1 MHNLVS
7 SEVKTVI
14 LAGLR
19 TSLGLERNVVV
30 LGVTSAIGT
39 FGNTLWWFFLPLLLQ
54 SQGLGAYQIGMVYS
68 AATLVGALLQIPS
81 GTLAD
86 GFGRKIIIVL
96 GGLISAL
103 SVLLLAIA
111 PNPMWTALA
120 VVLFSGVGPISE
132 PARMALI
139 TESVPAEKLATS
151 FGSWKTMAGSVAIA
165 APLIGG
171 FAAAN
176 RGFREILFIGSG
188 LLFLVPILRATFLKE
203 TFRPPPTSNHEGKE
217 GVRVEGFFTSLRALL
232 TDRALLMFALAFGI
246 YNLLLF
252 QSSFVVP
259 LYSRSVLAVSP
270 VGIGL
275 MFSVFI
281 LFDAVLAV
289 LFGKIVDHFGNIRI
303 IIVSWLGEMF
313 WMMAFAYSGGPS
325 LALISFSFWVAF
337 GSMDGPALQ
346 ALLGK
351 LTKVERRGLSLG
363 FLNTFSLV
371 LVIPS
376 ELITGTLY
384 SISERLPFFANLGV
398 DFLAFAFFLWFLKL
412 HSSKLQISSGSRFLQ
427 RIYQSNGKS

>member
-1 MHNLVS
+1 MHNFVS
-7 SEVKTVI
+7 SEVKIVN
-14 LAGLR
+14 LAGIR
-19 TSLGLERNVVV
+19 TSLGLERNIVV
-30 LGVTSAIGT
+30 LGITSAIGT

-54 SQGLGAYQIGMVYS
+54 SQGLSAYQMGMVYS
-68 AATLVGALLQIPS
+68 AATLVGAFLQIPS
-81 GTLAD
+81 GTLVD
-86 GFGRKIIIVL
+86 RFGRKIMIVL

-111 PNPMWTALA
+111 PNPTWAALA
-120 VVLFSGVGPISE
+120 VVSFSGVGPISE

-151 FGSWKTMAGSVAIA
+151 FGSWKTMAGSIAIA

-171 FAAAN
+171 FVVSN
-176 RGFREILFIGSG
+176 RGFREILLISSG
-188 LLFLVPILRATFLKE
+188 LLFLVPILRATFLRE
-203 TFRPPPTSNHEGKE
+203 TFRPVSASEREGKD
-217 GVRVEGFFTSLRALL
+217 GIKVEGFSTALRALL

-259 LYSRSVLAVSP
+259 LYSRSVLAMSP
-270 VGIGL
+270 VEIGL
-275 MFSVFI
+275 MFSVFVF
-281 LFDAVLAV
+281 LDAVLAV
-289 LFGKIVDHFGNIRI
+289 FFGKLADHFGKIRI
-303 IIVSWLGEMF
+303 IVVSWLGEMV
-313 WMMAFAYSGGPS
+313 WMMIFAYSGGPS
-325 LALISFSFWVAF
+325 LALISFAFWVAF
-337 GSMDGPALQ
+337 GSLDGPALQ

-371 LVIPS
+371 LVIPA

-384 SISERLPFFANLGV
+384 SISEKLPFFANLGV

-412 HSSKLQISSGSRFLQ
+412 YSSKLQVSG
-427 RIYQSNGKS
+427 